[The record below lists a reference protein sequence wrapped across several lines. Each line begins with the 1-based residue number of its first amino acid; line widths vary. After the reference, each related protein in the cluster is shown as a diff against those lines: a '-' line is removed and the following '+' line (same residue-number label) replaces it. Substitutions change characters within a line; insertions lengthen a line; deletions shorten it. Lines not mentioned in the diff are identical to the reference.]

1 MRSPDPPIQLCIQ
14 ITVSAIILNRKKKGG
29 GDFNS
34 VTGTLGEH
42 LFIGCFM
49 FKENMVHE
57 AAKTAGVGGA
67 LAPNPVSLSSLPRT
81 YSRRTNS

>member
-1 MRSPDPPIQLCIQ
+1 
-14 ITVSAIILNRKKKGG
+14 
-29 GDFNS
+29 
-34 VTGTLGEH
+34 
-42 LFIGCFM
+42 
-49 FKENMVHE
+49 MVHE